1 MRRRSFRSRAAN
13 ASQLSTQR
21 KHQRTTLAPILISTS
36 PAKSSHNRWTAE
48 KSAHAPTEKHGGVPM
63 RTIIHFA
70 ENRDFDNETD
80 QILADASEN
89 AWEYMTARGERFA
102 VPLKAALS
110 REVLA
115 KRIIELAQRG
125 ERDSIR
131 LCDDA
136 LAYLREQSA
145 EGRRGG
151 SAR

>member
-1 MRRRSFRSRAAN
+1 
-13 ASQLSTQR
+13 
-21 KHQRTTLAPILISTS
+21 
-36 PAKSSHNRWTAE
+36 
-48 KSAHAPTEKHGGVPM
+48 M
-63 RTIIHFA
+63 RTIIPFA
-70 ENRDFDNETD
+70 ENRAFDPETAHL
-80 QILADASEN
+80 LAAAFEN
-89 AWEYMTARGERFA
+89 AWKSVTARGDRFA
-102 VPLKAALS
+102 DPLKAAHS

-115 KRIIELAQRG
+115 KRVIELAQRG